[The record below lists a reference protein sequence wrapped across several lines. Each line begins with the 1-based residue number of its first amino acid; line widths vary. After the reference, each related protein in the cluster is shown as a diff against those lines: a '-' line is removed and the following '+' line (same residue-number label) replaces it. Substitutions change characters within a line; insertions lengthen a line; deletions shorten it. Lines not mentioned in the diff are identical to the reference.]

1 MPAYN
6 IEVVIDPAQGVAS
19 VKKIRGAL
27 DDTGTAADRVG
38 QLVKRALAFTGAAIL
53 TRQLTGI
60 VDTYTNLQNR
70 LRGVT
75 QNTAQLSA
83 VTSELFRIA
92 NGTRSAYESTAE
104 LYARVGL
111 AVKELGRSQAETLT
125 FTKSLNQAV
134 VLSGASAAEAQAGI
148 IQLSQGLA
156 SGALRGDELNSVLEQ
171 LPAVADVI
179 AKSMDITRGELRD
192 MGAEGKITADIVLN
206 AFAKAREEL
215 DQRFAKTVPTIGQAF
230 VVFRNSVLQA
240 VGSIDQLLGSSA
252 TAAKIILALAENMD
266 ILVRA
271 AAALGATIATV
282 LVARGINSAIQAMRA
297 LTLVIAANPI
307 GAIAVGITAA
317 VAALAAFS
325 DQIHIGADG
334 VTTLR
339 DYGVAAFQLIQ
350 QYAGPVVQLIG
361 EKLNQ
366 AIAWATT
373 SIATFGLSWGDVLNA
388 VKTVINSI
396 IGYYYGLFKAAQV
409 VFGKVREVVLKALG
423 SEVAQEI
430 VDGFKAAIDWVIE
443 KFRQFADF
451 ALKVLGKVG
460 IAIGEIGQAAGITIP
475 APTIP
480 QGIKDFG
487 SDVKNAF
494 LEGFNRDFVG
504 DFVKMVDPAF
514 TALQDKAKQVAAE
527 RLRNEAA
534 REAEQNA
541 ARQQLAGAGPTRPKG
556 IDADLQ
562 KLVDE
567 LRKEGDAL
575 RMTNSEREIAEG
587 LLKAEKSLKRELV
600 GSERELVETQLKT
613 NQALQAQAD
622 ILDQIRGPAEEYRN
636 TQAAL
641 NGLLAQGA
649 ISAAQYS
656 QALSQ
661 TQLAQGFQGVKAE
674 LPGMEGEVELQAL
687 QDQQNAKNEI
697 LKQAMEARLITE
709 SEYLELSRQANQE
722 YNRQVLQY
730 ETDRFR
736 TQLSQGQSIFNSLG
750 QIAKQ
755 YSGEQSGIYKVLFK
769 ASKAFAIADSTVKII
784 QGIADAAANPYP
796 YNLAAMASVAAAT
809 AGLVGQISGTNMQG
823 FQNGGSFKVG
833 GAGGPDSQMVAFRAT
848 PNETVSVK
856 TPGQERQAQAEPAR
870 QEPQPIN
877 VVNVTDPNL
886 LEDYMNTPA
895 GERLLVNTI
904 QRNGSQ
910 ISRFFQKG

>member
-1 MPAYN
+1 MPVYN
-6 IEVVIDPAQGVAS
+6 IEVVIDPAQGVAN
-19 VKKIRGAL
+19 VRKIKGAL

-38 QLVKRALAFTGAAIL
+38 QLVKRALAFTGGAL
-53 TRQLTGI
+53 LVRQLTGI

-75 QNTAQLSA
+75 QNTSQLA
-83 VTSELFRIA
+83 VVTSELFKIA
-92 NGTRSAYESTAE
+92 NSTRSAYESTAE

-111 AVKELGRSQAETLT
+111 AVKEMGRSQEETLQ

-134 VLSGASAAEAQAGI
+134 VLSGASASEAQAGI

-156 SGALRGDELNSVLEQ
+156 SGALRGDELRSVLEQ

-179 AKSMDITRGELRD
+179 AKSMGITRGELRN
-192 MGAEGKITADIVLN
+192 MGAEGKITADIVFD

-230 VVFRNSVLQA
+230 TVLRNSITQA
-240 VGSIDQLLGSSA
+240 VGGIDQMLGSSA
-252 TAAKIILALAENMD
+252 TLARVILTLAENMD
-266 ILVRA
+266 ILIRA
-271 AAALGATIATV
+271 AAALGATIVTV
-282 LVARGINSAIQAMRA
+282 LVARGINSAIQATRA

-317 VAALAAFS
+317 VAALVAFS

-339 DYGVAAFQLIQ
+339 DYGVAAFQLIR
-350 QYAGPVVQLIG
+350 QYAGPVIQLIG

-373 SIATFGLSWGDVLNA
+373 SVASFGLSWVDVLNA

-396 IGYYYGLFKAAQV
+396 IGYYYGLFRAAQV
-409 VFGKVREVVLKALG
+409 VFGKVREVVLRALG

-430 VDGFKAAIDWVIE
+430 VDSFKAALDWVVD

-451 ALKVLGKVG
+451 ALQVLGKVG
-460 IAIGEIGQAAGITIP
+460 VAIGEIGEVAGITIP
-475 APTIP
+475 TPTIP
-480 QGIKDFG
+480 QGIRDFG
-487 SDVKNAF
+487 SDVKSAF

-504 DFVKMVDPAF
+504 DFTKMVDPAF
-514 TALQDKAKQVAAE
+514 TALQDRAKQVAAE

-534 REAEQNA
+534 REAEQSA
-541 ARQQLAGAGPTRPKG
+541 ARQQLAVAGPTRPKG
-556 IDADLQ
+556 VEADLQ
-562 KLVDE
+562 KLVAE

-575 RMTNSEREIAEG
+575 RMTNSEREIAES
-587 LLKAEKSLKRELV
+587 LIKAEKALKRELV
-600 GSERELVETQLKT
+600 GGERELVETQLRA

-641 NGLLAQGA
+641 NGLLAEGA

-661 TQLAQGFQGVKAE
+661 TQLAQGLQGVRAE
-674 LPGMEGEVELQAL
+674 LPGTEGEAGLQAL
-687 QDQQNAKNEI
+687 QDQQNARTEI
-697 LKQAMEARLITE
+697 LRQAMEARLITE
-709 SEYLELSRQANQE
+709 GEYLELSRQANQE
-722 YNRQVLQY
+722 YNQQVLQY

-750 QIAKQ
+750 QITRQFA
-755 YSGEQSGIYKVLFK
+755 GEQSGVYQVMFR

-784 QGIADAAANPYP
+784 QGIAAAAANPWP
-796 YNLAAMASVAAAT
+796 ANLAAMASVAAAT
-809 AGLVGQISGTNMQG
+809 AGLVGQISGTSMQG
-823 FQNGGSFKVG
+823 FQNGGSFRVG

-870 QEPQPIN
+870 QESQPIN

-895 GERLLVNTI
+895 GERLIVNTI

-910 ISRFFQKG
+910 ISRFFQRG